1 MNIQAQELIQI
12 KRLKKFTMYFDVV
25 NKQVLIEKD
34 KVFFT
39 IEKNEIFPVLRGI
52 VSSTQRFWRKNEN
65 RKENKRVD
73 TSKKAS

>member
-39 IEKNEIFPVLRGI
+39 IEKNEIFPVLRGL
-52 VSSTQRFWRKNEN
+52 VSAIQRFHRKHEKTV
-65 RKENKRVD
+65 R
-73 TSKKAS
+73 SKTQEKA